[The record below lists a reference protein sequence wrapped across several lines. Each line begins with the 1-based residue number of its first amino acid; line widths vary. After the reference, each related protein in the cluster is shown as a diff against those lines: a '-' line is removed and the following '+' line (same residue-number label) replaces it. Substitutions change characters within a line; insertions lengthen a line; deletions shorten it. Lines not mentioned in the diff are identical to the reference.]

1 MTKRKTLIHAHIFY
15 PDIWPEILSC
25 IENCLAESAPPRS
38 VSLVLTYPET
48 HPELKDILI
57 PAVNRLKP
65 SLKDSEVVPV
75 PNCGYDIAPFL
86 IEVLNRRTLDD
97 YDYIIKLHTKRN
109 VDTWLNFRA
118 YRGAAWR
125 KRLLAFAATRKAMR
139 HSLTAFERYPKLGLI
154 SDSSLISY
162 GGTDYCTA
170 AIRRECDFVRTLGLH
185 PRAAVFVPG
194 SIFMVR
200 AGLLKPFAQRYGWK
214 DFAPITSVTAH
225 VDGLPHQ
232 LERAFGAVVFA
243 QGYAVSAGT
252 FPPALAVFGYR
263 LRTAA
268 FRLLRTLS
276 SNVRRLIGDSL
287 FTRLVGG

>member
-1 MTKRKTLIHAHIFY
+1 MAQTA
-15 PDIWPEILSC
+15 
-25 IENCLAESAPPRS
+25 
-38 VSLVLTYPET
+38 
-48 HPELKDILI
+48 
-57 PAVNRLKP
+57 
-65 SLKDSEVVPV
+65 
-75 PNCGYDIAPFL
+75 
-86 IEVLNRRTLDD
+86 
-97 YDYIIKLHTKRN
+97 
-109 VDTWLNFRA
+109 
-118 YRGAAWR
+118 
-125 KRLLAFAATRKAMR
+125 LAFAATRKAMR